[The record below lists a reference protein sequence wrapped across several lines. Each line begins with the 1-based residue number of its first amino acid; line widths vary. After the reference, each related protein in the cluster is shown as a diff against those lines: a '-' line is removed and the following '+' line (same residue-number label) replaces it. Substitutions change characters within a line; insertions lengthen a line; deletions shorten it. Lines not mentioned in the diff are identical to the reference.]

1 MKKSKI
7 QIIFT
12 IMLWL
17 ISLLALAFMLFG
29 KEIFADNTFVN
40 NILIGSLGTFE
51 GIFEWF
57 TNHAN
62 QIFLSL
68 LVIVIFMALYQ
79 VIKFLL
85 NKAFMRTNEQKT
97 STRLI
102 ISFLKYLITFVVI
115 LVVLGIWGVDGTALI
130 ASAGVIGLVIAFGA
144 QSIIADI
151 LAGFFIVFEKE
162 FKVGDI
168 IMIGDFRGTVE
179 MIGVRTTRIKDPGG
193 NTKIINNAEIKQ
205 VINMTEDY
213 SNAIVDIDI
222 EYSQNLHDVEKILA
236 SKLPSLAKEIKEIK
250 VGPTYLGVAN
260 LNSNGVTLRFL
271 AKSLESDRF
280 GVERA
285 LRRGIKLIFDEHHIG
300 IPYPQVVI
308 HQAKSKVKKTTL
320 STEKPKVKK

>member
-1 MKKSKI
+1 MKKSKL
-7 QIIFT
+7 QIVFT
-12 IMLWL
+12 IILWL
-17 ISLLALAFMLFG
+17 VSLLALAFMLFG
-29 KEIFADNTFVN
+29 KEVFADNTFVN

-193 NTKIINNAEIKQ
+193 NTKIINNSEIKQ

-236 SKLPSLAKEIKEIK
+236 SKLPALAKDIKEIK

-285 LRRGIKLIFDEHHIG
+285 LRRGIKLIFDEHHIS

-320 STEKPKVKK
+320 STKKPKAKK